1 MHPYSHF
8 PDLASR
14 DFDRRCLVYDVG
26 QLFDRMEPANPTS
39 EAWKAVVQTVLEAWG
54 LAEAVAIHP
63 DHLNGFT
70 SCSKKCLKNLRRWTY
85 VRATKRYPPE
95 GDVQGRPA
103 TEEDLLWASKPFQ
116 DF

>member
-8 PDLASR
+8 PDSASR
-14 DFDRRCLVYDVG
+14 DFDRGCLVYDVG
-26 QLFDRMEPANPTS
+26 KLFNRMEPANPTS

-54 LAEAVAIHP
+54 LAEAAAIHP
-63 DHLNGFT
+63 DHLNRVT
-70 SCSKKCLKNLRRWTY
+70 SCSKKCLKKLQRWTY